1 MLLKNIGSVV
11 LKSPVI
17 LAPMAGITDFP
28 FRQTVRQFG
37 CGLVVSEMTASRAV
51 IESFKN
57 KAIHK
62 RMHFFDSAK
71 EVAPVS
77 IQLAGYD
84 PVIMAE
90 AAKFNEQL
98 GASLIDINMGCPV
111 KKVVNTD
118 AGAALMKDEALAGRI
133 IEAVVKAVQIPVTV
147 KMRLGWDQQHL
158 NAATLAKIAQD
169 SGAQAVTVHA
179 RTRSQF
185 YEGHA
190 DWNAL
195 RPVKDAIQIP
205 LIGNG
210 DVQSIEDAQ
219 TMLAQ
224 SSADAVM
231 IGRGACGKPWLL
243 RQIDD
248 ALRDEEVLEVTPHM
262 RYETILSHL
271 DLIMEMY
278 GEEKGVLLARKHLGW
293 YSKGMSGSANFRLA
307 VNAETSLI
315 RLKQSVDQFFV
326 DF

>member
-1 MLLKNIGSVV
+1 
-11 LKSPVI
+11 
-17 LAPMAGITDFP
+17 MAGITDFP
-28 FRQTVRQFG
+28 FRQIVRQFG

-57 KAIHK
+57 KAIRK

-118 AGAALMKDEALAGRI
+118 AGAALMKDEKLAGRI

-262 RYETILSHL
+262 RYETIISHV
-271 DLIMEMY
+271 DQIMEMY

-315 RLKQSVDQFFV
+315 CLKEFVDQFFM